1 MYIIMKIYSA
11 KTDDPNGNSK
21 ILCLKHKYMY
31 HYGRERNR
39 NYDDRF
45 QDPNCIRS
53 LPCLYIVVYYI
64 W

>member
-39 NYDDRF
+39 NYMTTVSRTLIVLD
-45 QDPNCIRS
+45 
-53 LPCLYIVVYYI
+53 LYHVYI
-64 W
+64 